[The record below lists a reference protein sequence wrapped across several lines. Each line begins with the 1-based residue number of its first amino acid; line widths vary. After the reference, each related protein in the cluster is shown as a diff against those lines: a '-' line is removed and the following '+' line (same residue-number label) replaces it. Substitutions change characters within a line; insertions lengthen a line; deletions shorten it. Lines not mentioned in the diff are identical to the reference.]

1 MKAISKTISSTGLD
15 SSNKKMEQHIRAPL
29 KWGFFMEKVISGGTS
44 KGYLLWSMRETS
56 PTAFLMDM
64 AN

>member
-1 MKAISKTISSTGLD
+1 MKAISRTISSTGLD
-15 SSNKKMEQHIRAPL
+15 SSNKKMEQHIRAHS
-29 KWGFFMEKVISGGTS
+29 KWGFSMEKVISGGTS
-44 KGYLLWSMRETS
+44 RGYLLWSTREIS